1 MKRFFTYYFTRL
13 YAVAFCLLASV
24 GLWGQSMANYT
35 FTSNTTSSL
44 EDLSSGATSLLAG
57 NNDDVGT
64 VNTAIGFTFYY
75 MGTAY
80 TYFSA
85 NSNGQ
90 LRLYTSNSGIIGGT
104 AVSAYALNTVTLAP
118 MAGDNEVIRWVVY
131 GL

>member
-64 VNTAIGFTFYY
+64 VNTAIDLL
-75 MGTAY
+75 
-80 TYFSA
+80 S
-85 NSNGQ
+85 
-90 LRLYTSNSGIIGGT
+90 IIWVLLT
-104 AVSAYALNTVTLAP
+104 RILVLTQ
-118 MAGDNEVIRWVVY
+118 MDN
-131 GL
+131 